1 MEGPPPKQ
9 QQQPSGSEAEMKP
22 RPVALDVHHK
32 GSGKLRNKA
41 RNANARM
48 HRWMTLCE
56 QLLKHARRWR

>member
-22 RPVALDVHHK
+22 RPVALDVRHK

-41 RNANARM
+41 RNTMCVFRTTFA
-48 HRWMTLCE
+48 
-56 QLLKHARRWR
+56 WRFASSC